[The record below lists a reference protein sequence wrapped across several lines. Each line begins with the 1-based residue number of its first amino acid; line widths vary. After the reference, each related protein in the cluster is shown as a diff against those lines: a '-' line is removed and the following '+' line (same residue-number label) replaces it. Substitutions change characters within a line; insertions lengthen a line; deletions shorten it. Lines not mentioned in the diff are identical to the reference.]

1 MQQLNN
7 ITWHA
12 DGYPWL
18 GRDHPKQI
26 HKYKDTNT
34 KMQVVIHGWGMSAL
48 NNDQV
53 EPVDDMALK

>member
-1 MQQLNN
+1 MQMALHGRGMTILN
-7 ITWHA
+7 
-12 DGYPWL
+12 
-18 GRDHPKQI
+18 
-26 HKYKDTNT
+26 KYTNTNT

>member
-1 MQQLNN
+1 MQMV
-7 ITWHA
+7 IHGW
-12 DGYPWL
+12 G
-18 GRDHPKQI
+18 GDHPKQI
-26 HKYKDTNT
+26 HEYKDTNT